1 MTAHARE
8 KQMEKRISEAEAVKR
23 IQDGLQCSEAEAREI
38 REYDKKIDRGE
49 STPFD
54 LDPTAAKIAQKFAH
68 TGTRKKTV
76 YNFNKRER
84 KANPTKGGIVAELA
98 EFLQTAS
105 GYEVHDLQIVNA
117 ERQITFQI
125 GAETFDLTLV
135 QKRKKKE

>member
-1 MTAHARE
+1 M
-8 KQMEKRISEAEAVKR
+8 RILDVSSEEA
-23 IQDGLQCSEAEAREI
+23 DEI
-38 REYDKKIDRGE
+38 LASDKAIDRGQPQE
-49 STPFD
+49 FD
-54 LDPTAAKIAQKFAH
+54 LPPDKVKIAQKFAH

-84 KANPTKGGIVAELA
+84 KANPTKGGIIAELA

-105 GYEVHDLQIVNA
+105 DYEVHDLQIANA

-125 GAETFDLTLV
+125 GTETFDLTLV

>member
-1 MTAHARE
+1 MPKE
-8 KQMEKRISEAEAVKR
+8 KDTTQKERIMRILDVSSEEA
-23 IQDGLQCSEAEAREI
+23 DEI
-38 REYDKKIDRGE
+38 LASDKAIDRGQPQE
-49 STPFD
+49 FD
-54 LDPTAAKIAQKFAH
+54 LPPDKVKIAQKFAH

-84 KANPTKGGIVAELA
+84 KANPTKGGIIAELA

-105 GYEVHDLQIVNA
+105 GYEVHDLQIANT

-125 GAETFDLTLV
+125 GTETFDLTLI